1 MAAVKI
7 TPQLDTKPALKSFKQ
22 FSKSMGKPFIS
33 MGKDIDKTLKKFT
46 YRNQIKEVR
55 GLRAEFSK
63 MNQGNE
69 KSMKRQ
75 ETLAKIQRTRQ
86 IQAAKYAPQYA
97 AKAYQKSEINQSFH
111 SGMGAAGAFMGNNS
125 ALIGG
130 NFASTVS
137 SQMQGVTNLKNAA
150 MEKYKDWKQA
160 KEDKK
165 QRAREEGAFSS
176 QNTGTGVSGGSGGTN
191 RGGFLSSVGSG
202 VMVIEGL
209 AKAAGFLVNMASTVA
224 EKRTGA
230 INSQAGT
237 LGATGGYVGGGGG
250 LFANSEVARAQVE
263 YNRSMMS
270 EEGGK
275 KGIGKQLGSIS
286 NFASLQGLGL
296 GQATGAMGEI
306 QRTSKDI
313 RIEFIKGAAKASN
326 IQGLKQGEFLTKFAE
341 IVKGNRNEGFGKMD
355 SKAFLSM
362 AAGISQNKLVTPERG
377 MDIASNLDKK
387 ARGGDKGG
395 VFGQLA
401 LVDEM
406 SRNGGDFFEAL
417 STQERGGMNQKN
429 MDFISST
436 LGDKNVMGYL
446 AREEGVSTF
455 TEGRTLQGMKGASIK
470 EEGIGNAVGNA
481 GLSRDNTDKSF
492 FASAAI
498 GKQADDLAAQMQKDN
513 HEMISSMM
521 GVLKETV
528 TVVAKIET
536 GIMSG
541 MKGGM
546 AKMES
551 FAEDVQKEGGIVNA
565 MKKGM
570 KDAMKESFLPSFLK

>member
-1 MAAVKI
+1 
-7 TPQLDTKPALKSFKQ
+7 
-22 FSKSMGKPFIS
+22 MGKPFIS

-46 YRNQIKEVR
+46 YKNQIKEVR

-63 MNQGNE
+63 MNAGNE
-69 KSMKRQ
+69 KSLKRQ
-75 ETLAKIQRTRQ
+75 ETLQKIQRTRQ
-86 IQAAKYAPQYA
+86 IQALKYAPQYA
-97 AKAYQKSEINQSFH
+97 AKAYRQSEINQSFH
-111 SGMGAAGAFMGNNS
+111 SGMGGAGAFMGNNS

-137 SQMQGVTNLKNAA
+137 TQMQAVTNAKNYAY
-150 MEKYKDWKQA
+150 EKYQNWKQA

-165 QRAREEGAFSS
+165 QRAREEGVFSS
-176 QNTGTGVSGGSGGTN
+176 QNTGTGSSGGGGGTN

-209 AKAAGFLVNMASTVA
+209 AKAAGFLVNMASTIG

-250 LFANSEVARAQVE
+250 LFANAEVARAQVE

-341 IVKGNRNEGFGKMD
+341 IVKGNRNEGFGEMDSMD

-362 AAGISQNKLVTPERG
+362 VAGISQNKLITPERG

-417 STQERGGMNQKN
+417 ATQERGGMNQKN

-455 TEGRTLQGMKGASIK
+455 TEGRTLQGMKGAEIK
-470 EEGIGNAVGNA
+470 EEAIGNAVSNA
-481 GLSRDNTDKSF
+481 GLGRENKDKAF
-492 FASAAI
+492 FAGAAGNKDF
-498 GKQADDLAAQMQKDN
+498 GKSVDNLLDKMQDDN
-513 HEMISSMM
+513 HKLIGEMMP
-521 GVLKETV
+521 VLNKTV
-528 TVVAKIET
+528 EVVATIE
-536 GIMSG
+536 GAL
-541 MKGGM
+541 MKGMDSGFK
-546 AKMES
+546 AMES
-551 FAEDVQKEGGIVNA
+551 FASDVEKEGGIGPA
-565 MKKGM
+565 LKK
-570 KDAMKESFLPSFLK
+570 AMKEALKESFTPSFLQ